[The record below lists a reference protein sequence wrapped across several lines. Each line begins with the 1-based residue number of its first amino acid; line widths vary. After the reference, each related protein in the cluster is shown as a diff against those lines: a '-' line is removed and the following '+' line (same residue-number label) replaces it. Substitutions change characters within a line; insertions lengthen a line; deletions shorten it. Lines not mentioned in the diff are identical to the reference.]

1 MLKAMRNN
9 LKSLSITL
17 WLVIFAFIGTTFL
30 VWGWRSTSGG
40 GRGAIVARVGGEP
53 ISLEE
58 YQWTYSEY
66 YRLYQKIYGE
76 KFDEKVLDEINL
88 KEKVLQEVIDRHLVL
103 QEARKKGFSISPQ
116 ELARHIKGYP
126 AFLEKG
132 VFSRDRYL
140 KVLSLNRLT
149 PEKFEESLREDL
161 LYQKMVNLIKG
172 SAFVSEEEA
181 KQAYLMAREKV
192 KVEYVALPLG
202 EKERAEGLYKR
213 IKGREAWARVMAE
226 EKLSSVIT
234 DFFSYGAPLK
244 DVPEAGSFSRA
255 AFSLGKGEV
264 SEPVQGGKGIYIIR
278 LLERKPASEKEYEK
292 EREAWRRQ
300 FYVIKREQLFQSWLE
315 GMRSSVKIQIE
326 KEFL

>member
-58 YQWTYSEY
+58 YQGTYREY

-88 KEKVLQEVIDRHLVL
+88 KERVLQEVIDRHLVL
-103 QEARKKGFSISPQ
+103 REARKMGFSISPQ
-116 ELARHIKGYP
+116 ELARHIKSYP

-132 VFSRDRYL
+132 VFSRERYL

-149 PEKFEESLREDL
+149 PEKFEESIREDL
-161 LYQKMVNLIKG
+161 LYHKMVNLIKG

-192 KVEYVALPLG
+192 KVEYVVLPLE
-202 EKERAEGLYKR
+202 EKERAEGLYRKIKR
-213 IKGREAWARVMAE
+213 GEPWAKVLAE

-234 DFFSYGAPLK
+234 DFFAYRAPLK
-244 DVPEAGSFSRA
+244 GVTEPGSFSRA
-255 AFSLGKGEV
+255 AFGLGKGEV
-264 SEPVQGGKGIYIIR
+264 SEPVQGGKGFYIIR
-278 LLERKPASEKEYEK
+278 LLERKTASEKEYEK
-292 EREAWRRQ
+292 EREAWMQQ
-300 FYVIKREQLFQSWLE
+300 FYVIKREQLFQSWLQ
-315 GMRSSVKIQIE
+315 GMRSSVNIQIE